1 MKNALLLCFLS
12 FIGLTISFS
21 QDSYVP
27 FEPYPQDNSLIVPL
41 NKEVNL
47 SWDCHNPYQKTVTF
61 TIKLIINDTQE
72 KIFEDLKSKSVSI
85 EVNPGDDIKWSVVSK
100 VYEKSFTGPE
110 WKFHVPKEF
119 IHIFEDNI
127 TGSFADV
134 NFSNNCFN
142 LISNEIIEGKY
153 RAKMLTAESNGT
165 IVDEKNI
172 LWNDF
177 YAHLID
183 GSNLIGHIFDE
194 HGYRVGIY
202 NLTKDTTS
210 LIDKEYFSTVQGIKK
225 IDSGFLV
232 YGTSDQKTK
241 ILSLD
246 KKLQIVDKYFA
257 KIIAYSSD
265 YLNDFLIV
273 AGKKRVGNI
282 YVPAVSIKKNNKQWV
297 NIALEIAG
305 VFTDCKIAD
314 DGFYV
319 LGQIASS
326 YKGTYDLIVSKYD
339 LTGNLLWSNFIDNY
353 GDDIPGE
360 LIIEDPGLKV
370 IGTYYTNKSYSSYIV
385 DYTPKGKTAG
395 VCFFETEFNEFP
407 ASLISTNI
415 GSFIFGNAEKDN
427 NRKIYM
433 RFTGN

>member
-1 MKNALLLCFLS
+1 LS
-12 FIGLTISFS
+12 FIVFAFSFA
-21 QDSYVP
+21 QDSYIP
-27 FEPYPQDNSLIVPL
+27 FDPYPQDNSLVVPL
-41 NKEVNL
+41 DKKVRL
-47 SWDCHNPYQKTVTF
+47 SWDCYNPYQKTVTF
-61 TIKLIINDTQE
+61 TVKVIVNDMLE
-72 KIFEDLKSKSVSI
+72 KIFKDLKAKTVNI
-85 EVNPGDDIKWSVVSK
+85 EVNTGDELKWSVVSK

-110 WKFHVPKEF
+110 WKFQVPKEF
-119 IHIFEDNI
+119 VRIFEDNI
-127 TGSFADV
+127 TGSFADA
-134 NFSNNCFN
+134 NCTNNCFN
-142 LISNEIIEGKY
+142 IISNEIIEGKY
-153 RAKMLTAESNGT
+153 RAQMLIVESNGT

-194 HGYRVGIY
+194 DGYRVGIY

-210 LIDKEYFSTVQGIKK
+210 LIDKEYFSTVHGIKK

-241 ILSLD
+241 ILNLD
-246 KKLQIVDKYFA
+246 KKLQIVDKHFA
-257 KIIAYSSD
+257 KITAYSSD

-273 AGKKRVGNI
+273 AGKKRVGDI
-282 YVPAVSIKKNNKQWV
+282 YVPAVSIKNNNGQWV
-297 NIALEIAG
+297 DIALEIAG
-305 VFTDCKIAD
+305 VFTDCEIVD

-319 LGQIASS
+319 LGQIASP
-326 YKGTYDLIVSKYD
+326 YKGTHDLIVSKYD
-339 LTGNLLWSNFIDNY
+339 LSGNLLWSNFIDNH

-395 VCFFETEFNEFP
+395 VCFFETGFNEFP
-407 ASLISTNI
+407 ASLIFTNI

-427 NRKIYM
+427 DRKIYM